1 MSVEQFIDQI
11 AGKGLLDE
19 ALLQR
24 LRRDAAAAENQWTPE
39 DVVKFLVEQ
48 GHLTRFQGKNLLKE
62 IQTVQPATHESLDLA
77 PSGSIDGL
85 SIGVVSDDDDDDVEI
100 IDLEAAVPPS
110 VAADH
115 PQAGNE
121 GIVDVSQ
128 ANMAEAHGLPPQS
141 PVQEVMAG
149 QAVHATLQST
159 SPAEG
164 DGMLHAEASG
174 MADAAG
180 YEDVM
185 VPTSLLDKQFN
196 NQIWDKRFLYATI
209 SVLLLLVGG
218 AAVFYFVINNKSADV
233 KIEAAREAYGSSQY
247 DSAIVE
253 LLEFAKQF
261 PNDKRSDE
269 AMALV
274 YLSRIHLAV
283 ATGQQEAI
291 EQVEEAITTGKD
303 IPGFS
308 SRARDELKV
317 VLPRFSESFL
327 VRAETANVLEEKK
340 EYYQFAVDALE
351 LINLPGAL
359 GTTRS
364 ESAVR
369 TKLED
374 LDERLASVKR
384 HVDRDSHMRVAMNE
398 MAVAVSENK
407 VAAAFES
414 RRQLHDLYPEL
425 KGDRRLSSVL
435 SQMHDAERAL
445 VKKVPAKWQAVTD
458 PKGLVSGAPVTAT
471 TVRSSIPDVNGQ
483 VAVLAGGNV
492 VGLNVADGTVLWQ
505 QFVGL
510 QTTVAPIQVGT
521 SSVFANQ
528 TNSEVLSVQSA
539 DGTLNWHLG
548 LEGDI
553 TSVSVQGNNT
563 IVTLS
568 LDNGGVMLV
577 LDSVNGNIETQIN
590 TSLGL
595 MSAPA
600 FNRDGTVV
608 YLVADHSYVYAI
620 SLESGKCLDVYFLNH
635 GVGTVPYPPVQVNGY
650 VLVAQNLDEE
660 TGLHALLQ
668 EGQGR
673 FAKSGDVVRVPGML
687 SSEVRHEGNRLLV
700 TTESGEIRLFD
711 IQHQDDL
718 VMPVIVPLAATR
730 LETEQPARHF
740 VEMES
745 RSVKVGAAGLTGF
758 SISVDGQLN
767 ETSRLYLDDVLV
779 APTVTRNA
787 VTVSQRIRAG
797 ASALTVSG
805 STGNGEGNGWETD
818 LAALSDSAIVT
829 NDKTV
834 VTVDSQA
841 QVFDAMKGGNS
852 AIAQTWTGGRGYSHA
867 VSVGDRLVLQSL
879 TGASDLLVFD
889 SVGEGESA
897 SRIELQELTGQPVGP
912 GVAFNGQLLLPLNDG
927 QITLFD
933 VASGNQTLVAYQPVK
948 EPEEVVRW
956 SVAALPSDN
965 ANSFV
970 VVRDRRSLQKI
981 GVSPS
986 PVPHL
991 ALQAEAVFE
1000 VPVYNQVAATGET
1013 VYLIRRGRNNDEI
1026 VGLSYDTLEEL
1037 NIQEVAGRVI
1047 WGPNRLDDVVLVY
1060 TSASRVYCFDGQ
1072 QKLLWRSGKVDLS
1085 PVGGGI
1091 VDGENF
1097 LITGVEGTLWRLNS
1111 TTGETVDASP
1121 LNKRVVGTPFK
1132 VVNEVWVPTEAGIV
1146 SGALQE

>member
-85 SIGVVSDDDDDDVEI
+85 SIGVVSEDDDDEEI
-100 IDLEAAVPPS
+100 IDLEAAMPAS
-110 VAADH
+110 VSV
-115 PQAGNE
+115 QAGNE
-121 GIVDVSQ
+121 EVVDLSQ
-128 ANMAEAHGLPPQS
+128 ANMAEAQGVPQQS
-141 PVQEVMAG
+141 QV
-149 QAVHATLQST
+149 QAVQTVHAGLAPLQPA
-159 SPAEG
+159 SPA
-164 DGMLHAEASG
+164 DGVG
-174 MADAAG
+174 MAHTEVTGMTDAAG
-180 YEDVM
+180 YDDVT

-218 AAVFYFVINNKSADV
+218 AAVFYFIINNKSADA

-247 DSAIVE
+247 DGAIIE
-253 LLEFAKQF
+253 LMEFANQF

-291 EQVEEAITTGKD
+291 EQVEKAITTGKD

-327 VRAETANVLEEKK
+327 VRAESANVLDEKK
-340 EYYQFAVDALE
+340 ENYQFAVDALE

-364 ESAVR
+364 ESPVR

-374 LDERLASVKR
+374 LGERLASVKR
-384 HVDRDSHMRVAMNE
+384 HIDRDSHLRMAMSE
-398 MAVAVSENK
+398 MAMAVSESQ
-407 VAAAFES
+407 VALAFDS

-435 SQMHDAERAL
+435 RQMHDTERTL
-445 VKKVPAKWQAVTD
+445 VRKVPAKWQAGTD
-458 PKGLVSGAPVTAT
+458 PNGLANGAAVTAT
-471 TVRSSIPDVNGQ
+471 TVGSPISGANGQ
-483 VAVLAGGNV
+483 VAVLAGGNI
-492 VGLNVADGTVLWQ
+492 VGLDVASGTVLWQ
-505 QFVGL
+505 QFVGS
-510 QTTVAPIQVGT
+510 QTTIAPIQIGAN
-521 SSVFANQ
+521 SVFANQ
-528 TNSEVLSVQSA
+528 PNSEVLSMQSA
-539 DGTLNWHLG
+539 DGTLNWRLG

-553 TSVSVQGNNT
+553 TSVSVQGDNT

-568 LDNGGVMLV
+568 LDSGGAMLV
-577 LDSVNGNIETQIN
+577 IDNVNGNIKTQVN

-600 FNRDGTVV
+600 FNRDGTVA

-620 SLESGKCLDVYFLNH
+620 ALDSGKCLDVYFLNH
-635 GVGTVPYPPVQVNGY
+635 GIGAVPYPPVLVNDY
-650 VLVAQNLDEE
+650 VIVAQNLDEE
-660 TGLHALLQ
+660 TGLVALRQ
-668 EGQGR
+668 EGLGR
-673 FAKSGDVVRVPGML
+673 FAKSGDVVRIPGML
-687 SSEVRHEGNRLLV
+687 SSEVRHEGSRLIV

-711 IQHQDDL
+711 VQHQDDL
-718 VMPVIVPLAATR
+718 VMPVIVPLAATS

-740 VEMES
+740 VEMELQ
-745 RSVKVGAAGLTGF
+745 SVKVGAAGLTGF
-758 SISVDGQLN
+758 SISADGQLN
-767 ETSRLYLDDVLV
+767 ETSRLYQDDVLV
-779 APTVTRNA
+779 APTVTRSV
-787 VTVSQRIRAG
+787 VTVAQRIRFG

-805 STGNGEGNGWETD
+805 TSASGEGGGWETD
-818 LAALSDSAIVT
+818 LAALSDSAIVA
-829 NDKTV
+829 NDKTA

-852 AIAQTWTGGRGYSHA
+852 AVAEALTEGRGYSHA

-889 SVGEGESA
+889 SIGEGEA
-897 SRIELQELTGQPVGP
+897 ANRIKLQGLTGQPVGP
-912 GVAFNGQLLLPLNDG
+912 GVTFNGQLLLPLNDG

-933 VASGNQTLVAYQPVK
+933 VSSGNQTLVAYQPVK
-948 EPEEVVRW
+948 APGEVVRW
-956 SVAALPSDN
+956 STAALPSDS

-1000 VPVYNQVAATGET
+1000 VPVYNQVAASGET

-1037 NIQEVAGRVI
+1037 TVQEVAGRVI
-1047 WGPNRLDDVVLVY
+1047 WGPHRLDDVVLVY

-1072 QKLLWRSGKVDLS
+1072 QKLLWRSDKVDLS

-1091 VDGENF
+1091 VDGGNL
-1097 LITGVEGTLWRLNS
+1097 LITGVEGTLWRLNA